1 MYCRYCGKKTEGN
14 NTVCST
20 CSKKQDEGEKAKG
33 KVKKIALWVVV
44 VLFLLSAIS
53 VIAFFAFRKSHEEK
67 VTGNLHLLLEE
78 EKGQLEPE
86 SVGSKIA
93 EFVYG
98 KVSFEVISAS
108 RKQATVIV
116 SSPDIYTVYMATLQ
130 SKKSVVPESKEEYAE
145 LVNSLLE
152 TVYNELNNG
161 NYNLKNYEITIELRN
176 EHDIILSY
184 ELIDALYGGLLR
196 LQGELIN
203 EYTGGS
209 SQ

>member
-1 MYCRYCGKKTEGN
+1 MFLLL
-14 NTVCST
+14 
-20 CSKKQDEGEKAKG
+20 KKQNKGRLPPKKARKR
-33 KVKKIALWVVV
+33 ILWVVV
-44 VLFLLSAIS
+44 TLCLLSAIA
-53 VIAFFAFRKSHEEK
+53 ITAFFAFRKSHEEH
-67 VTGNLHLLLEE
+67 VTANLHTLLEK
-78 EKGQLEPE
+78 EKDRLEPE

-108 RKQATVIV
+108 RKQATVVV
-116 SSPDIYTVYMATLQ
+116 SSPDIYTVYMAALQ
-130 SKKSVVPESKEEYAE
+130 SKKSAVPESQGEYAE

-161 NYNLKNYEITIELRN
+161 NYKLKNSEVTIQLRN
-176 EHDIILSY
+176 EYEIILSY
-184 ELIDALYGGLLR
+184 ELIDALYGGLLN

-209 SQ
+209 SE

>member
-1 MYCRYCGKKTEGN
+1 MSSN
-14 NTVCST
+14 NSVCSS
-20 CSKKQDEGEKAKG
+20 CSKKQNKGRLPPKKARKR
-33 KVKKIALWVVV
+33 ILWVVV
-44 VLFLLSAIS
+44 TLCLLSAIA
-53 VIAFFAFRKSHEEK
+53 ITAFFAFRKSHEEH
-67 VTGNLHLLLEE
+67 VTANLHTLLEK
-78 EKGQLEPE
+78 EKDRLEPE

-108 RKQATVIV
+108 RKQATVVV
-116 SSPDIYTVYMATLQ
+116 SSPDIYTVYMAALQ
-130 SKKSVVPESKEEYAE
+130 SKKSAVPESQGEYAE

-161 NYNLKNYEITIELRN
+161 NYKLKNSEVTIQLRN
-176 EHDIILSY
+176 EYEIILSY
-184 ELIDALYGGLLR
+184 ELIDALYGGLLN

-209 SQ
+209 SE